1 MATRGR
7 RRARGVPHPV
17 SAALDD
23 VADTVTEGS
32 PAVYAEIQRAF
43 DGAEDV
49 ATAAQAIAAADDEA
63 FADLYEQA
71 RGDRDGR
78 ERLE

>member
-1 MATRGR
+1 
-7 RRARGVPHPV
+7 
-17 SAALDD
+17 
-23 VADTVTEGS
+23 
-32 PAVYAEIQRAF
+32 VYAEIQRAF